1 MREAPGKDYK
11 VFLHLVR
18 PGQIAQVAQADSEP
32 VSGYGHTSWWQAGE
46 LIVDE
51 HEWTIDKAVPAG
63 KYEVLVG
70 LYESSTM
77 RNLAATG
84 AQEIRPGDRV
94 VLTQVE
100 VIR

>member
-1 MREAPGKDYK
+1 M
-11 VFLHLVR
+11 
-18 PGQIAQVAQADSEP
+18 
-32 VSGYGHTSWWQAGE
+32 
-46 LIVDE
+46 DE
-51 HEWTIDKAVPAG
+51 HEWTIDPAVPAG

-100 VIR
+100 VTR